1 MVNVIV
7 SMTCG
12 VAQSFLSPLD
22 WSTVEETK
30 NISTGNRA
38 KVENTKPSP
47 KIVTNVAK
55 NSDSYLF

>member
-1 MVNVIV
+1 
-7 SMTCG
+7 
-12 VAQSFLSPLD
+12 LD